1 MTTKQS
7 KTESLEKKPLNFTW
21 KEEHMSITGK
31 DCKKKKNTGKFSV
44 SRNEKCHALSQHEK
58 PSVIL

>member
-7 KTESLEKKPLNFTW
+7 KTESLEKKTLNFTW

-31 DCKKKKNTGKFSV
+31 DCKKKKKTPENLVLVEMK
-44 SRNEKCHALSQHEK
+44 NAML
-58 PSVIL
+58 

>member
-7 KTESLEKKPLNFTW
+7 KTESLEKNPLNFTW

-31 DCKKKKNTGKFSV
+31 DCKKKKTPENLVLVEMK
-44 SRNEKCHALSQHEK
+44 NAML
-58 PSVIL
+58 

>member
-7 KTESLEKKPLNFTW
+7 KTESETEKKPLNFTW

-31 DCKKKKNTGKFSV
+31 DCKKKKNRK
-44 SRNEKCHALSQHEK
+44 
-58 PSVIL
+58 I